1 MSSGNKGTSRRT
13 VLRGVAASA
22 AAASVLASVP
32 KVAQAKKQAELKG
45 AFPNLP
51 FSGELL
57 GPQPGVAKLS
67 GNENPYGPA
76 PSALKMI
83 EYAAGRGAYYPFQA
97 MTVLKEMIAERHGL
111 DPANVTPCTGSAE
124 ALRALGL
131 LYGRNGPIV
140 APRLFYDATALYSQ
154 RLGLSSIE
162 RAPLQADLQIDLKAL
177 EDQVS
182 SQTGMVQLCNPNN
195 PTGLMA
201 NSKALKAS
209 VKRMAKRAPVVV
221 DEAYIELS
229 NDPDALTCVDLV
241 KQGHNV
247 IVTRTFS
254 KLYGLAGIRVGY
266 TIASADTAR
275 EIENATMSWMPGP
288 SLAAAIGCYNDEAFI
303 RFSKAKIF
311 EARDMI
317 ESKLD
322 ELGLERLP
330 SSTNF
335 VYFKTDKGAN
345 SVYDALAA
353 KNVRIRPQYM
363 DYADWS
369 RVSAGHLDDV
379 ARFCDALPAA
389 VQA

>member
-1 MSSGNKGTSRRT
+1 M
-13 VLRGVAASA
+13 LRGVLAGAAG
-22 AAASVLASVP
+22 ASVLAATP
-32 KVAQAKKQAELKG
+32 APAKKAAEKTAELTG

-51 FSGELL
+51 YTGELL
-57 GPQPGVAKLS
+57 GPQPGAAKLS

-83 EYAAGRGAYYPFQA
+83 EYAARKGAYYPFQA
-97 MTVLKEMIAERHGL
+97 NTILKEMIAERHGL
-111 DPANVTPCTGSAE
+111 DPAHITPCTGSAE

-131 LYGRNGPIV
+131 LYGRRGPIV

-154 RLGLSSIE
+154 RLGLSSIT
-162 RAPLQADLQIDLKAL
+162 RAPLKADLQIDLPAL
-177 EDQVS
+177 EAMVTPE
-182 SQTGMVQLCNPNN
+182 TGMVQLCNPNN

-201 NSKALKAS
+201 DSKSLKNS

-221 DEAYIELS
+221 DEAYIEMS
-229 NDPDALTCVDLV
+229 SDEEALTCIDLV
-241 KQGHNV
+241 KQGHDV

-266 TIASADTAR
+266 TISSPETAKA
-275 EIENATMSWMPGP
+275 IENATMSWMPGP

-303 RFSKAKIF
+303 RYSKSKIF

-317 ESKLD
+317 ESKVD

-335 VYFKTDKGAN
+335 VYFKTEKGAN
-345 SVYDALAA
+345 SVYDALI
-353 KNVRIRPQYM
+353 KEDVRIRPQYM
-363 DYADWS
+363 DYAEWS

-379 ARFCDALPAA
+379 KRFCDALPAA
-389 VQA
+389 VGA

>member
-1 MSSGNKGTSRRT
+1 M
-13 VLRGVAASA
+13 LRGVVAGAAG
-22 AAASVLASVP
+22 ASVLAATP
-32 KVAQAKKQAELKG
+32 GLAKKTAQKAAELEG

-51 FSGELL
+51 YTGELL
-57 GPQPGVAKLS
+57 GPQPGIAKLS

-83 EYAAGRGAYYPFQA
+83 EYAARKGAYYPFQA
-97 MTVLKEMIAERHGL
+97 NTILKEMIAERHGL
-111 DPANVTPCTGSAE
+111 EAANITPCTGSAE

-154 RLGLSSIE
+154 RLGLSSIT
-162 RAPLQADLQIDLKAL
+162 RAPLRADLQIDLKAL
-177 EDQVS
+177 DALVTPE
-182 SQTGMVQLCNPNN
+182 TGMVQLCNPNN

-201 NSKALKAS
+201 DSKSLKNA

-221 DEAYIELS
+221 DEAYIEMS
-229 NDPDALTCVDLV
+229 SDEDALTCVDLV

-266 TIASADTAR
+266 TISSPETAKS
-275 EIENATMSWMPGP
+275 IENATMSWMPGP
-288 SLAAAIGCYNDEAFI
+288 SLAAAVGCYNDESFI
-303 RFSKAKIF
+303 RYSKSKIF

-317 ESKLD
+317 ESKVD
-322 ELGLERLP
+322 ELGLERLS

-335 VYFKTDKGAN
+335 VYFKTEKGAN
-345 SVYDALAA
+345 GVYDALI
-353 KNVRIRPQYM
+353 KKDVRIRPQYM
-363 DYADWS
+363 DYAEWS

-379 ARFCDALPAA
+379 KRFCDALPAA
-389 VQA
+389 VGA